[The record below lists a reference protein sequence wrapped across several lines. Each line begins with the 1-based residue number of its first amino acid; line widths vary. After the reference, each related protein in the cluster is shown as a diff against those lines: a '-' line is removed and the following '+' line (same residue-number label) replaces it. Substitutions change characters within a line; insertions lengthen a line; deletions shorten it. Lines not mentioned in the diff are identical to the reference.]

1 MTPNRRRVAEPCVSD
16 DPLRSVG
23 RRDLVV
29 DAWLAVALLLV
40 ALLTTALASVILS
53 SAGNDMPSPIESL
66 IGLAA
71 VTLPLALR
79 RRFPVAVL
87 VVVSTAFIVVGVRGH
102 PDDLVPS
109 IAEFVA
115 VFSANVWSPSRR
127 RSLVASLLVVAGMFV
142 WLGVDIAGQV
152 RASSDPA
159 DVVLAAS
166 LYSVVLNALFFVAAI
181 HFGRVS
187 RVSRARLR
195 ALEQTGAALRAAND
209 RIAEQAID
217 DERARIARE
226 LHDVVAHHVA
236 VIGIQAGAARRTL
249 DRPEIAR
256 GALAAV
262 EETARTTIDELDRLL
277 SVMRSRDGRPTEPVV
292 GLASLPD
299 LVADTRGLGLEVALE
314 IDGDTRDIPDGVGAT
329 LYRVAQEALTNTLKH
344 GAASTATVRLVHGD
358 RAVVL
363 EIDDDGHGDVA
374 AAAEPVTAAGS
385 GLGHRGM
392 RERVDLH
399 GGRLAVGPLPGG
411 GYRVRV
417 DLPVVPRGT
426 TLVEGE

>member
-1 MTPNRRRVAEPCVSD
+1 MAPDERPVDEPAGGHG
-16 DPLRSVG
+16 PLRSVG
-23 RRDLVV
+23 RRERVVDGWSAAALLVV
-29 DAWLAVALLLV
+29 ALV
-40 ALLTTALASVILS
+40 TTALASVILRS
-53 SAGNDMPSPIESL
+53 DGHDTPPPIESL
-66 IGLAA
+66 VGLLA

-87 VVVSTAFIVVGVRGH
+87 VAVSAAFVFLGVRGH
-102 PDDLVPS
+102 PDTLVPS

-127 RSLVASLLVVAGMFV
+127 RSLIGSLIVVAGMFV
-142 WLGVDIAGQV
+142 WLGIDISAQA
-152 RASSDPA
+152 RASSGPT

-166 LYSVVLNALFFVAAI
+166 LYSVVLTALFFVAAI
-181 HFGRVS
+181 HFGRAS

-195 ALEQTGAALRAAND
+195 ALEHTGAALRAAHD
-209 RIAEQAID
+209 RIAERAID
-217 DERARIARE
+217 DERTRIARE

-249 DRPEIAR
+249 DRPERASA
-256 GALAAV
+256 ALAAV
-262 EETARTTIDELDRLL
+262 EETARSTIDELDSLL
-277 SVMRSRDGRPTEPVV
+277 SVMRSRDGRPADPVV
-292 GLASLPD
+292 GLSSLPD
-299 LVADTRGLGLEVALE
+299 LVADTRGPGLDVALE
-314 IDGDTRDIPDGVGAT
+314 IDGDTRDIPDGMGAT
-329 LYRVAQEALTNTLKH
+329 LYRVTQEALTNTLKH
-344 GAASTATVRLVHGD
+344 GAASRVIVRLVRLD

-363 EIDDDGHGDVA
+363 EVDDDGRGDA
-374 AAAEPVTAAGS
+374 AAADSPAGS

-399 GGRLAVGPLPGG
+399 GGRLSVGPLPGG

-417 DLPVVPRGT
+417 DLPVVPKGA